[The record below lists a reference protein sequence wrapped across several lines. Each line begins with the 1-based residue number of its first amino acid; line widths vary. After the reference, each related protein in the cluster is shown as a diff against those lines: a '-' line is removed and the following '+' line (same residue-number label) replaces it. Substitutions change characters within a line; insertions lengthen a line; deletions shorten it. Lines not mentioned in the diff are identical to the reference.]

1 MNGPHVEP
9 IQPTT
14 RPAVRLAAGLDL
26 LGTDELAAVLYALT
40 AILASVAGA
49 WIAHQ
54 LAAIA

>member
-9 IQPTT
+9 VQPTT
-14 RPAVRLAAGLDL
+14 RPAVRLAAGLDIIA
-26 LGTDELAAVLYALT
+26 GPEVAAVLYALT

-54 LAAIA
+54 LAALT